1 MMAYNFYQQNNT
13 VNWVQGEAA
22 ARSYPVAPN
31 SSVFLMDYD
40 GDRFYIKSA
49 DLSGMPTFRAFE
61 FREIAHGAAGQEKA
75 PTDGY
80 EHQFVTKDE
89 FEGLKRIVEGLAE
102 AKKDE
107 QSV

>member
-1 MMAYNFYQQNNT
+1 MAYYQQNT

-40 GDRFYIKSA
+40 GDKFYIKSA
-49 DLSGMPTFRAFE
+49 DMSGMPTFRAFA
-61 FREIAHGAAGQEKA
+61 FTEITGQTNAPTVGQEN
-75 PTDGY
+75 GY
-80 EHQFVTKDE
+80 VTNEE
-89 FEGLKRIVEGLAE
+89 FDALKRIVESLTE
-102 AKKDE
+102 VKKDE

>member
-1 MMAYNFYQQNNT
+1 MAYNFYQQNT

-40 GDRFYIKSA
+40 GDKFYIKSA
-49 DLSGMPTFRAFE
+49 DLSGMPTFRAFA
-61 FREIAHGAAGQEKA
+61 FTEITQGAQQAKTA
-75 PTDGY
+75 TDG
-80 EHQFVTKDE
+80 EVHSFVTKEE
-89 FEGLKRIVEGLAE
+89 FDALKRVVEGLTN
-102 AKKDE
+102 E

>member
-1 MMAYNFYQQNNT
+1 MAYYQQNT

-40 GDRFYIKSA
+40 GDKFYIKSA
-49 DLSGMPTFRAFE
+49 DMSGMPTFRAFA
-61 FREIAHGAAGQEKA
+61 FTEITGQTNA
-75 PTDGY
+75 PTAEQ
-80 EHQFVTKDE
+80 EHQFVTKEE
-89 FEGLKRIVEGLAE
+89 FDALKSLVEGM
-102 AKKDE
+102 KNE

>member
-1 MMAYNFYQQNNT
+1 MMAYYQQNT

-40 GDRFYIKSA
+40 GDKFYIKSA
-49 DLSGMPTFRAFE
+49 DMSGMPTFRAFA
-61 FREIAHGAAGQEKA
+61 FTEITGQANAPAAGQES
-75 PTDGY
+75 GY
-80 EHQFVTKDE
+80 VTKEE
-89 FEGLKRIVEGLAE
+89 FDALKSLVEGLKN
-102 AKKDE
+102 E

>member
-1 MMAYNFYQQNNT
+1 MAYNFYQQNT

-40 GDRFYIKSA
+40 GDKFYIKSA
-49 DLSGMPTFRAFE
+49 DLSGMPTFRAFA
-61 FREIAHGAAGQEKA
+61 FTEITQGAQQAKTA
-75 PTDGY
+75 TDG
-80 EHQFVTKDE
+80 EVHSFVTKEE
-89 FEGLKRIVEGLAE
+89 FDALKRVVEGLTH
-102 AKKDE
+102 E